1 MGLNPGYLL
10 KSFLLYWI
18 PSSHK
23 VYSILMCQL
32 SEINYGSHVTH
43 FYHMALQILKL
54 RNTQSSKWHPL
65 IYLGIYSTLGCY
77 LTMHVLGKIDSLTSF
92 AQALYNISQRCQRLR
107 LPRHI
112 IYRVAKIGVHEIK
125 SFKVEKILKGSLD
138 SIPSPSVKIQI
149 MGGGSLLEVWRQNIT
164 GCCQQTFCFQNF
176 VDNTQQCFA
185 FTPQA
190 NFPAHNLNFY
200 WRWWD
205 QIQATF

>member
-1 MGLNPGYLL
+1 MGLNPDYLL

-32 SEINYGSHVTH
+32 LEIKYGSHVTH

-54 RNTQSSKWHPL
+54 RNTQPSKWHPL

-112 IYRVAKIGVHEIK
+112 IYRVAKIGVHEVK
-125 SFKVEKILKGSLD
+125 SIKVEKILKGSLD

-149 MGGGSLLEVWRQNIT
+149 MGREVCLRCEGKTLLVLVKKRLETKSLLTSPSNVSSY
-164 GCCQQTFCFQNF
+164 F
-176 VDNTQQCFA
+176 
-185 FTPQA
+185 
-190 NFPAHNLNFY
+190 LK
-200 WRWWD
+200 
-205 QIQATF
+205 